1 MPLILI
7 KTNKIKQKPHLKFT
21 QCMTI
26 CCIKTRKFFKEKN
39 LLAQNKTEN
48 IQTNFIKRGTYI
60 RKIAFLSNLKLN
72 QLKSSININR

>member
-1 MPLILI
+1 MPSILI

-26 CCIKTRKFFKEKN
+26 CCIKTREFLRKRSYWH
-39 LLAQNKTEN
+39 KT
-48 IQTNFIKRGTYI
+48 IRKIYKQIKKKRGTYI

-72 QLKSSININR
+72 RLKSPIHINR

>member
-48 IQTNFIKRGTYI
+48 IQTNFKKKGGHT
-60 RKIAFLSNLKLN
+60 
-72 QLKSSININR
+72 

>member
-26 CCIKTRKFFKEKN
+26 CCIKTRKFFKEKK

-48 IQTNFIKRGTYI
+48 IQTNFKKKKDIHKKNSIFIK
-60 RKIAFLSNLKLN
+60 LKT
-72 QLKSSININR
+72 KSTIIIYKY